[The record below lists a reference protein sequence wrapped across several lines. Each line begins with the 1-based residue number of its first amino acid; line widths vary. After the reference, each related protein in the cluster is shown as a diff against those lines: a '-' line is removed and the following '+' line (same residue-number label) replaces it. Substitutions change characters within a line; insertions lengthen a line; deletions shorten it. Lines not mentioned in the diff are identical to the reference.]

1 MNEASALSS
10 HLTLAQELMVN
21 NASAAEIEK
30 RLSEAGYSADEIAAA
45 LDHLQRSRRQGLSKM
60 GAILIGLGVLMCI
73 GGFAVLITSTDQGM
87 SFNIAL
93 YGLTG
98 TGGTSIVGGMALI
111 LG

>member
-1 MNEASALSS
+1 MNEVSALPPYVS
-10 HLTLAQELMVN
+10 LANELKGN

-30 RLSEAGYSADEIAAA
+30 RLSVAGYNTDEIAAA
-45 LDHLQRSRRQGLSKM
+45 LDHLQHSRRQGLSKM
-60 GAILIGLGVLMCI
+60 GAILIVLGVLMCI

-111 LG
+111 LW